1 MLSVPVLACGL
12 HFGLNHYWK
21 YNGSCTARRS
31 TCLLWPT
38 VALQNRKTPKAGGQE
53 LWMRAF
59 PRNKK
64 DLKSH
69 RTGETAERN
78 PKEEWIQ
85 NKTGFLQS
93 LVLTCV
99 SRFVSSKIW
108 MLHKHLYTS
117 LYYPS
122 VNCID
127 LEVFIDGPRGCQQ
140 ADILFSS
147 STRQEPPE
155 QAYSKGFGKD
165 VISSAWSEA
174 HVRGHMSK
182 PAECKAVQCT
192 VLFAFF
198 VELP

>member
-1 MLSVPVLACGL
+1 MAPALPEEAPASSGPQWLCKTEKPLRLEDRSCGWE
-12 HFGLNHYWK
+12 HFLEIRKIWNH
-21 YNGSCTARRS
+21 TE
-31 TCLLWPT
+31 
-38 VALQNRKTPKAGGQE
+38 Q
-53 LWMRAF
+53 
-59 PRNKK
+59 
-64 DLKSH
+64 
-69 RTGETAERN
+69 ERN

-182 PAECKAVQCT
+182 TAECKAVQCT
-192 VLFAFF
+192 FLFAFF
-198 VELP
+198 VEFP